1 MDSIGGML
9 NPDGEMPKN
18 TLQKGIL
25 LSFYWKKIMVYN
37 VILTETIGIS
47 VMFLLGFYSFFSRV
61 DTKGC
66 CRRWRCTKSEETA
79 RQNKC

>member
-25 LSFYWKKIMVYN
+25 LWFYWKKIMVCN
-37 VILTETIGIS
+37 VNLMETIGIS
-47 VMFLLGFYSFFSRV
+47 VMVSIGLLFFF
-61 DTKGC
+61 
-66 CRRWRCTKSEETA
+66 
-79 RQNKC
+79 